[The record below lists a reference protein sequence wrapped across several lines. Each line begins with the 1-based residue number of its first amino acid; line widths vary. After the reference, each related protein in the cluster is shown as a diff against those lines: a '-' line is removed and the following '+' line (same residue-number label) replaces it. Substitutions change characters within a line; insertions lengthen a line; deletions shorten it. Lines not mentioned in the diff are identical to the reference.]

1 MAVKLYRG
9 DTWTR
14 AWQLTDASGNAID
27 LTGATTSLI
36 CSSSPTL
43 FAVNK
48 ANFKSALGFIADT
61 AYGITYLFVNSV
73 ELPLPAT
80 APYPQNN
87 APGWLI
93 PDIYMNE

>member
-14 AWQLTDASGNAID
+14 AWQLTDAS
-27 LTGATTSLI
+27 
-36 CSSSPTL
+36 
-43 FAVNK
+43 
-48 ANFKSALGFIADT
+48 GFIADT

-93 PDIYMNE
+93 PAIYMNE